1 MGLNKC
7 WYCLILYKI
16 IISSAWYRIKGS
28 NVERRRVCASQNSDK
43 QHFSK
48 SPSHMKD
55 PSMSA
60 RGLRVLEG
68 LFPSP
73 SSTFFLGLLLMLFS
87 QSFPPETSCMQN
99 TPVLTSFIGGRRKK
113 RGREREREK
122 VGGLH
127 NRQQTPWQY
136 SCYMLIQTPWASVR
150 TVRGTAAALRSLLN
164 KMCKHTLA
172 LFNKEHHY
180 LAQNICWHH
189 HG

>member
-1 MGLNKC
+1 MWRGGVCAPVKTA
-7 WYCLILYKI
+7 
-16 IISSAWYRIKGS
+16 ISSTAVNLPAIWKTPPCLQGGWE
-28 NVERRRVCASQNSDK
+28 VFKV
-43 QHFSK
+43 
-48 SPSHMKD
+48 
-55 PSMSA
+55 
-60 RGLRVLEG
+60 
-68 LFPSP
+68 
-73 SSTFFLGLLLMLFS
+73 FFLSLFYVLPR
-87 QSFPPETSCMQN
+87 FAAN
-99 TPVLTSFIGGRRKK
+99 AFLPVLPSRNRLHAKHSSFNKLYRRKK
-113 RGREREREK
+113 KEEREREK